1 MERIKK
7 WLRAE
12 FINGQTAFDWAFL
25 VFGLLLQVFAIVYG
39 YVSGTPD
46 NVASIISALTGV
58 VSVVLCAQGKI
69 SFYLFGY
76 IQLFT
81 YVFGVALPNHLYGEI
96 GENVFYV
103 ITMII
108 GMVIW
113 AKNYKKAE
121 NDTDKVEIKAKEL
134 TTKNNLIMWGIM
146 IVGTI
151 ILTIILNNTNDPVPF
166 FDAVT
171 TIPAFV
177 AQILLMLGYREQWVG
192 WIIEDISS
200 VIMFVI
206 IGNWVMVAQYVFWTI
221 NCVYGWIKWSKSANV
236 YG

>member
-96 GENVFYV
+96 GENIFYV

-206 IGNWVMVAQYVFWTI
+206 IGNWVMVAQYIFWTI

-236 YG
+236 YK

>member
-7 WLRAE
+7 WLKAE

-25 VFGLLLQVFAIVYG
+25 AFGLLLQVFAIVYG
-39 YVSGTPD
+39 YISGTPD
-46 NVASIISALTGV
+46 NVASIISALTGII
-58 VSVVLCAQGKI
+58 SVVLCAQGKI

-81 YVFGVALPNHLYGEI
+81 YVFGVAIPNHLYGEI
-96 GENVFYV
+96 GENIFYV

-113 AKNYKKAE
+113 AKNYKKVE

-134 TTKNNLIMWGIM
+134 TPKNNLIMWGVM
-146 IVGTI
+146 IVGI
-151 ILTIILNNTNDPVPF
+151 IILNIILAKTNDPVPF

-221 NCVYGWIKWSKSANV
+221 NCVYGWIKWSKSANA
-236 YG
+236 YK